1 MGDWKTGITAQERR
15 HVEGIAAA
23 SYQVAQLLGAAYS
36 PTTRPSE
43 AGSDNGNSNLAI
55 HLGVKDHAKDYV
67 GVGAHCLANYLGS
80 LITLKQG
87 ETWATSNI
95 E

>member
-1 MGDWKTGITAQERR
+1 MGNWKTGTTAHERG
-15 HVEGIAAA
+15 HIESIAAA
-23 SYQVAQLLGAAYS
+23 SYQATKLLGAAYS
-36 PTTRPSE
+36 SATCLGE
-43 AGSDNGNSNLAI
+43 ASSDNGDSNIAI

-67 GVGAHCLANYLGS
+67 GFGVHCLANYLGS